1 MLAPPS
7 RLSKELGADPTA
19 LVHGFVPPVKPE
31 VHQPAAS
38 PSVQVAASLS
48 AGLVSAL
55 GSRHPRHRCRPRWP
69 CWANGSDQ
77 KAVYDFIEEAGVGS
91 YQIEQVLLVACFFFS
106 EAAELDVISPLT
118 TAWRLEWAL
127 VTDQVALLA
136 SIGYL
141 GFAAGTLL
149 AGVLGDNF
157 GRRVPILLGYLG
169 VMAGSFGMWSA
180 PSPLVVGVFR
190 ALTGFSVGIGVP
202 ASLTTIAEI
211 APAKSRAML
220 ISVCYAALALGGFYA
235 DLGLYFFLPDLK
247 SGDWRS
253 LCLWSAI
260 PAAIAFPI
268 ALFELEDTP
277 IFHQLKGDT
286 ENVKRVLSKMAE
298 RNDRSV
304 RWSPAPS
311 PPADLKS
318 SNEADVLELF
328 KTSAVP
334 LLGCA
339 MLDFAYNFTGFGCG
353 YFFPLFI
360 SELAEGA
367 PIPPVGELVLA
378 NLVAF
383 PAFYLSTQVLN
394 LDVGY
399 KKILVGIALV
409 EICACLCLMQAGVPI
424 LEILGIFALKLM
436 MVSFSQT
443 VNVVKSETFP
453 SKIRVSALS
462 VSGTCGRMGAL
473 LAPALIEETR
483 GAPNSPEEFRVFLSI
498 LVAVLIIAASVGV
511 SLLPESKGKSL
522 A

>member
-1 MLAPPS
+1 MQNAEHAVS
-7 RLSKELGADPTA
+7 FAE
-19 LVHGFVPPVKPE
+19 KPQA
-31 VHQPAAS
+31 HQPTAS
-38 PSVQVAASLS
+38 PSLQVAASVS
-48 AGLVSAL
+48 AGLAAL
-55 GSRHPRHRCRPRWP
+55 RPRRRYRWRTCRPA
-69 CWANGSDQ
+69 ANQ

-136 SIGYL
+136 SVGYL

-149 AGVLGDNF
+149 AGILGDNF

-220 ISVCYAALALGGFYA
+220 ISVCYAALALGGLYA

-253 LCLWSAI
+253 LCLWSAV

-277 IFHQLKGDT
+277 IFHLLKGDT

-298 RNDRSV
+298 RNDRKV
-304 RWSPAPS
+304 QWTLPPAPARTS
-311 PPADLKS
+311 AADT
-318 SNEADVLELF
+318 ADVLALF
-328 KTSAVP
+328 KGSAVP

-394 LDVGY
+394 LDFGY
-399 KKILVGIALV
+399 KKILVGIGLI
-409 EICACLCLMQAGVPI
+409 EICACLCLMQAGVPV
-424 LEILGIFALKLM
+424 LEILGIFILKLM

-498 LVAVLIIAASVGV
+498 LVAVLVIAASVGV